1 MRCVK
6 SVSLATRG
14 PMPARVGNTIL
25 ALQCGLA
32 TAATRSP
39 HKRFYRLSR
48 LLGERGW
55 LEAATEAVLDNTGSE
70 TPGVDGMRGSL
81 LRDPSC
87 RAKFIEK
94 LRDELQGNYRP
105 SPVLRKYIPKASG
118 GLRPIGIPTIRDR
131 IVQMALKMILE
142 PIFESD
148 FRCNSNGFRLE
159 RSTLECVLPVYRY
172 GNKKTGYDWVIEGD
186 IKGCF
191 DNIDHEI
198 LMNAVQRRIAG
209 RKIPRLLWRYL
220 KAPVIEHGKRTKV
233 GKGTPQGGV
242 LSPLLANIYLH
253 RFDQYWFRNWGR
265 STELQRRQRL
275 RKGLANCVLFRYA
288 DDFILMA
295 KGSRD
300 GVESIVRDT
309 KQYFSK
315 HLKLELS
322 GEKTRVV
329 ALEDGFEFL
338 GFRIQR
344 VRMGHFSC
352 VRMGP
357 TPRNV
362 VRLVT
367 KLDQMLGKQADAD
380 DPAIKI
386 AELNRV
392 LKGWANYYKAV
403 NAGRQFLF
411 GDYVADRLYRSWYA
425 RKKHKTVKQTL
436 AETKQNGRIAH
447 TRENT
452 RVELFKM
459 SSLQNMNTPMNF
471 HAIFRYR
478 HIKNPYLTGK
488 YVTCIV
494 EDEQPIADVRDVH
507 PISHLY
513 NETFFVNRFKA
524 FDRDGWRC
532 TKCGEWIG
540 LVAHHIE
547 PVPLDGRS
555 FDPEWVHRV
564 ENFQT
569 LCDPCHRKLPHKKR
583 TS

>member
-6 SVSLATRG
+6 SVPSATKG
-14 PMPARVGNTIL
+14 PMPVRVGNAAL

-39 HKRFYRLSR
+39 HKRFHRLYR

-55 LEAATEAVLDNTGSE
+55 LETATEAVLDNTGSE

-81 LRDPSC
+81 LRDSPR
-87 RAKFIEK
+87 RAKFIEE
-94 LRDELQGNYRP
+94 LRNELHGNYRP

-118 GLRPIGIPTIRDR
+118 GQRSIGIPTIRDR

-148 FRCNSNGFRLE
+148 FRENSNGFRLG
-159 RSTLECVLPVYRY
+159 RSTLECVLPLYRY
-172 GNKKTGYDWVIEGD
+172 GNKKIGYDWVIEGD

-191 DNIDHEI
+191 DNINHEI
-198 LMNAVQRRIAG
+198 LMKMVQRRIAG
-209 RKIPRLLWRYL
+209 KKILRLLWRFL
-220 KAPVIEHGKRTKV
+220 KAHVVEHGKRTKV
-233 GKGTPQGGV
+233 EKGTPQGGV

-265 STELQRRQRL
+265 STANQRQRRL

-288 DDFILMA
+288 DDFILMV
-295 KGSRD
+295 KGTRD
-300 GVESIVRDT
+300 GAESIVRDA

-322 GEKTRVV
+322 EEKTRVV
-329 ALEDGFEFL
+329 ALEEGFEFF

-352 VRMGP
+352 VRMWP
-357 TPRNV
+357 THRNV

-386 AELNRV
+386 TELNRV
-392 LKGWANYYKAV
+392 LRGWANYYKAV
-403 NAGRQFLF
+403 NAQRQFLF
-411 GDYVADRLYRSWYA
+411 GDYVADRLYQSWYI

-436 AETKQNGRIAH
+436 VETKQNGRIVH
-447 TRENT
+447 TREKV

-459 SSLQNMNTPMNF
+459 SSLQSMNTPMNF
-471 HAIFRYR
+471 HRIFRYR
-478 HIKNPYLTGK
+478 HIKNPYLTGNH
-488 YVTCIV
+488 VTCIE
-494 EDEQPIADVRDVH
+494 EDLQPIDDVRDIH
-507 PISHLY
+507 PIAHQY
-513 NETFFVNRFKA
+513 DETYLINRVKA
-524 FDRDGWRC
+524 FERDGWHC
-532 TKCGEWIG
+532 TTKGCGERVG

-547 PVPLDGRS
+547 PIPVGKS

-564 ENFQT
+564 ENLRT
-569 LCDPCHRKLPHKKR
+569 LCTQCHREVPRK
-583 TS
+583 